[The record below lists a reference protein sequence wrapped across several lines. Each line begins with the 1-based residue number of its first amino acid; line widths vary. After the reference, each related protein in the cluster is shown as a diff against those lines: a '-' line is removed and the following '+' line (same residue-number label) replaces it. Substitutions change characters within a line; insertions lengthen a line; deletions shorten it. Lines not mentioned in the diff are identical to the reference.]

1 MKSVYLFIVLGLF
14 GWWCFDVPSDAP
26 EYTLTDD
33 TNLTQVLAQ
42 LGAEDHPF
50 KPDTTVP
57 GVSVARGEALVHTGF
72 AEGPNGKRA
81 SKQSANFVC
90 TSCHNTE
97 REDPDLRVADPEA
110 RLDYTVKQGLPFLQG
125 TTLYGA
131 INRRRFYNGDYQKKY
146 GELVFAARENLR
158 EAIQL
163 CATECAQGRALDDW
177 ELESIVAYMWTIGL
191 KMDDLDLS
199 GKDKKTIEDALAGK
213 GNQAAARKT
222 LQSYYLDYSP
232 ATFVKPPENRSK
244 GYEDVEG
251 RPERGEM
258 IYQSSCLH
266 CHENARYAFF
276 RLDDSKNTFQ
286 YLKKHMDRYTRY
298 SLYQVSRYGTSPMP
312 GKRTYMPNYTKEKL
326 TNQQLEDLRAY
337 IEAKAAE

>member
-1 MKSVYLFIVLGLF
+1 MKFLYLLIILGLF
-14 GWWCFDVPSDAP
+14 GWWFTEKPMDPAGV
-26 EYTLTDD
+26 TLTEDAS
-33 TNLTQVLAQ
+33 LAEVLSQ

-50 KPDTTVP
+50 RPDTTIP
-57 GVSVARGEALVHTGF
+57 GVSVARGASLVHTGF

-90 TSCHNTE
+90 TSCHNTV

-110 RLDYTVKQGLPFLQG
+110 RLDYVVQQGVPFLQG

-131 INRRRFYNGDYQKKY
+131 INRRHFYNGDYQQKY
-146 GELVFAARENLR
+146 GELVFAARDNLR

-163 CATECAQGRALDDW
+163 CATECAQGRALEDW
-177 ELESIVAYMWTIGL
+177 ELESIVAYLWTIDL
-191 KMDDLDLS
+191 KIGDLRLTDE
-199 GKDKKTIEDALAGK
+199 DKMSIEDALDGK
-213 GNQAAARKT
+213 GNKTAARK
-222 LQSYYLDYSP
+222 LIQSYYLDYSP
-232 ATFVKPPENRSK
+232 ATFLKPPANRTE
-244 GYEDVEG
+244 GYEDIVG
-251 RPERGEM
+251 RPDRGSM
-258 IYQSSCLH
+258 IYESSCLY

-298 SLYQVSRYGTSPMP
+298 SLYQVARYGTSPMP
-312 GKRTYMPNYTKEKL
+312 GKRTYMPNYTEQKM
-326 TNQQLEDLRAY
+326 TDQQLEDLRAY